1 MNMIEGVYRI
11 VAEHSSELV
20 YLVLPDNTLGYLS
33 QNCEAVVGFNAQQ
46 LGPDLDS
53 FKKIISKESLEV
65 WLDHIK
71 MHQGKL
77 LLPNSINIKIICKNG
92 DEIWVAHSCQ
102 QVCDDNGGMIGVIG
116 SFTDISDLMNLQ
128 DMLEKQ
134 KTFLE
139 QLIKNAAVPIIVLD
153 ESHRI
158 VVWNNAMQNL
168 SGLSKDEII
177 GTRRQWVP
185 FYDHERPILADLVL
199 SDDMGDYSALYTHVS
214 PSLHIP
220 GALQAEGWYENLGNK
235 RRYVLFEASPIF
247 DQQGNKI
254 AVIETLLDMTDRK
267 LLEEELEKN
276 RGEIAAQHTKLDRLF
291 AQVEAAKREWEE
303 TLDCINDI
311 VLMCDTQGNIQRC
324 NVSFN
329 HLTGMTF
336 ETFVGKSWAST
347 LYSLGFVIDDYKNG
361 NGIVHDKDDQRFF
374 DLRTFPLRN
383 KNGFQVGNV
392 VNLRDIT
399 EMRSVHQELEVAY
412 NHLKMV
418 QMQAVQQE
426 KMASVGQLAAGV
438 AHEINNPMGFISSN
452 LSSLSKYI
460 NKIKAFEAALIEL
473 TQNTGNEKLVDEIA
487 KIKKSMK
494 IDFVL
499 EDMES
504 LLSESL
510 DGAERVRRIVQDLK
524 SFSHVD
530 EAQWKPININENLDS
545 TLNMVRNEIKYVAD
559 IVKEYGEL
567 PLVTCRPQQMN
578 QVFMNI
584 LVNAAHAIEGH
595 GTITVRTWQSDKTV
609 CVSISDTGK
618 GIAPEHL
625 NRIFEPFFTT
635 KDVGKGTGLGLSICY
650 DIVHKHAGELTV
662 ESTVGVGTT
671 FIVKLPIIPP
681 PEVSCDGAA

>member
-1 MNMIEGVYRI
+1 MKTIDNLYPII
-11 VAEHSSELV
+11 AEHSSELV
-20 YLVLPDNTLGYLS
+20 YLLLPDGMLGYIS
-33 QNCEAVVGFNAQQ
+33 QNCEAVTGFSAEQ
-46 LGPDLDS
+46 LGPDLAS
-53 FKKIISKESLEV
+53 FQRLIAEDSLEI
-65 WLDHIK
+65 WRDHVR
-71 MHQGKL
+71 MHQAKL
-77 LLPNSINIKIICKNG
+77 LLPNSINIKINCQNG
-92 DEIWVAHSCQ
+92 DDLWVSHTCQ
-102 QVCDDNGGMIGVIG
+102 QICRDNGDVIGIIG
-116 SFTDISDLMNLQ
+116 SFSDISDLMHLQ

-139 QLIKNAAVPIIVLD
+139 QLIRNAAVPIIVLD

-158 VVWNNAMQNL
+158 VIWNDAIENL
-168 SGLSKDEII
+168 SGLTRDGMI

-185 FYDHERPILADLVL
+185 FYASERPILADLVL
-199 SDDMGDYSALYTHVS
+199 ADEKDGYTRFYEHVG
-214 PSLHIP
+214 PSQHIP
-220 GALQAEGWYENLGNK
+220 GALQAEGWFENLGNK
-235 RRYVLFEASPIF
+235 RRYILFEASPIF
-247 DQQGNKI
+247 DQRGEKI

-267 LLEEELEKN
+267 LLEEALKQS

-291 AQVEAAKREWEE
+291 AQVEAAKREWED

-329 HLTGMTF
+329 RLTSMNF
-336 ETFVGKSWAST
+336 EQFVGKSWASI
-347 LYSLGFVIDDYKNG
+347 LYGLGFVIEDYKNG
-361 NGIVHDKDDQRFF
+361 NGIIHDKDDQRFF

-392 VNLRDIT
+392 VNIRDIS
-399 EMRSVHQELEVAY
+399 EMRAVHQELENAY
-412 NHLKMV
+412 NHLKLV

-452 LSSLSKYI
+452 LTSLAKYI
-460 NKIKAFEAALIEL
+460 NKVKAFEAALL
-473 TQNTGNEKLVDEIA
+473 DLAQGTGNEDLLVEIG
-487 KIKKSMK
+487 KVKKSMK
-494 IDFVL
+494 IDFIL
-499 EDMES
+499 EDMGSLLEES
-504 LLSESL
+504 LE
-510 DGAERVRRIVQDLK
+510 GAERVRRIVQDLK

-530 EAQWKPININENLDS
+530 EAQWKPINLNENLDS

-559 IVKEYGEL
+559 VVREYGEI
-567 PLVTCRPQQMN
+567 PPVTCRPQQLN

-595 GTITVRTWQSDKTV
+595 GTITVCTRQEQEQVWV
-609 CVSISDTGK
+609 LISDTGK

-650 DIVHKHAGELTV
+650 DIIHKHAGEISVT
-662 ESTVGVGTT
+662 STVGVGTT
-671 FIVKLPIIPP
+671 FTIKLPIVPP
-681 PEVSCDGAA
+681 PEVVSAEAG